1 MIPAPGGC
9 VGLDEDEII
18 TDLPSDYFSEKGTT
32 LGGKRNV
39 ARSAR
44 LGFANVDVTAVL
56 HDGYV
61 GYSEGRQL

>member
-1 MIPAPGGC
+1 MIPAPRGC

-18 TDLPSDYFSEKGTT
+18 SDASSDYFSAKGAT
-32 LGGKRNV
+32 LGRKRNV